1 MIRALIV
8 DDEPHAR
15 DEIQVLLG
23 EHADVEVVG
32 SCANAVEALR
42 AIHHD
47 KPDLVFLDIEM
58 PRISGLE
65 LIGMLDD
72 DEVPRVVFVT
82 AFDEYA
88 VAAFEENAFDYLL
101 KPIEKDRFDK
111 TLSRVRKSLDGRQS
125 WKGLEIPPMRQIPC
139 FLANRIRLV
148 RIEDV
153 EYAYRDIGGVHVVT
167 DEGACYTDLTLKCL
181 EEKTDL
187 VRCHRQ
193 YLVRLD
199 RVREIRLLDGGLA
212 EIETRG
218 GKELPVSRRHLRD
231 LKERFGLA

>member
-1 MIRALIV
+1 M
-8 DDEPHAR
+8 
-15 DEIQVLLG
+15 
-23 EHADVEVVG
+23 
-32 SCANAVEALR
+32 
-42 AIHHD
+42 
-47 KPDLVFLDIEM
+47 
-58 PRISGLE
+58 
-65 LIGMLDD
+65 
-72 DEVPRVVFVT
+72 
-82 AFDEYA
+82 
-88 VAAFEENAFDYLL
+88 
-101 KPIEKDRFDK
+101 
-111 TLSRVRKSLDGRQS
+111 RKSLDGRQS